1 MLIVDTDILVWLLK
15 GNAEI
20 KEKFTET
27 AIKTKGYLFI
37 TPIQIAEIY
46 AGIREK
52 EKIETESFLDSF
64 YFIDIKEKTGRIA
77 GEFIS
82 EYGKSHNVTLADAM
96 IAASAKISG
105 FKLWT
110 LNKKHYPMFEQDE
123 FL

>member
-1 MLIVDTDILVWLLK
+1 MIIVDTDILIWLLK
-15 GNAEI
+15 GNAKI

-64 YFIDIKEKTGRIA
+64 YFIDINEKTGKIA

-82 EYGKSHNVTLADAM
+82 EYGKSHNVTLADAT